1 MSGLRAG
8 SRQFDALLEAIAG
21 LAAANMVTIETLH
34 QHRVLDKRHFAHAF
48 GRALDTLAP
57 ELRGT
62 MTELT
67 LRNMR
72 DRCLNMPAG
81 GESDVLAWVRQMLD
95 ESPGAAR

>member
-1 MSGLRAG
+1 MNGPGAG
-8 SRQFDALLEAIAG
+8 SRQFEALLETLAG
-21 LAAANMVTIETLH
+21 LAAANMVVIETLH
-34 QHRVLDKRHFAHAF
+34 QHRMLDKRHFAHAF
-48 GRALDTLAP
+48 GRAVDTLAP

-81 GESDVLAWVRQMLD
+81 AQSDVLAWVRQMLD
-95 ESPGAAR
+95 GG